1 MRVNQLIEPLKKLL
15 DNGEI
20 ALVAAVDLSY
30 LEEKEQDL
38 VAEQMQWGGLKI
50 SSKMAKDFREA
61 TGTLDLDGLN
71 AITHPAAGGMSAKMV
86 SVKMPAE
93 AEEKYF
99 SGMKAK
105 ERTDLV
111 MQALDAWFAGKEAAC
126 VQC

>member
-1 MRVNQLIEPLKKLL
+1 MKEFL

-30 LEEKEQDL
+30 LDEEEQEL
-38 VAEQMQWGGLKI
+38 VAEQAQWGELKI

-61 TGTLDLDGLN
+61 AGALDLDRLN
-71 AITHPAAGGMSAKMV
+71 AISHPAAGVTAAKMV
-86 SVKMPAE
+86 SVKMPVE

-105 ERTDLV
+105 ERTDLE